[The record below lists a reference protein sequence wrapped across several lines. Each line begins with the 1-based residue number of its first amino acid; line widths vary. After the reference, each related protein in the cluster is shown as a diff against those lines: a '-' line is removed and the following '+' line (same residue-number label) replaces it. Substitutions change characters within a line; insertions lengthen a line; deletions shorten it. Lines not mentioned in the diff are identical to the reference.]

1 MVKFEDLVSALEG
14 VDEDVNEENV
24 DEEILEEKLRTR
36 IGKVTF
42 APNYDIDSDDNKA
55 KSLHQYL
62 NRINIAYTKLEEK
75 KKSLVEGPRAI
86 HDAVIRCIKKI
97 EEYEEEMRKIN
108 EDIIVYR
115 ITKKRPEARIA
126 PKVAKDMKVP
136 DLKAAI
142 LELKKD
148 VKIPNKGGKDAL
160 IIMYNRLLI
169 EHQKLET
176 ATDYVGALK
185 KRFRTMKKLYDAEVE
200 KFNEITIVKKSTYRD
215 SVVNGL
221 PTETDRGGFNYMI
234 QAGKMA
240 GQDVSDLET
249 RRDNYIQ
256 EHTINLQPIVVRVVN
271 EELLGARGADF
282 DLDEVEK
289 YRVQYEE
296 DSIYQFL
303 LKEINDKML
312 ILREQRKATLEL
324 LGNYDDNFQ
333 TKENFINLAHKL
345 TEAIRNGQYYDAS
358 SGDLIDETRVGKAY
372 SKTARSKKYRVVYAG
387 DSQQSKQLL
396 SAFMNVVEQVFEIAM
411 KIKYLPIRNSLAK
424 DKKWIYLPIG
434 VYANKKK
441 VTANK
446 TNHIIHMED
455 KEIPVLRIRNNPD
468 DLKYREYLSEVSNE
482 ISEVVLKK
490 NFYAREFQIQGF
502 LDVKMTGFTRI
513 AEENYLKM
521 KEADLLA
528 TGALKSPTKV
538 KKERA
543 IIPDTLKEFVS
554 EVYIPTMDIAYY
566 KTMKSSGFV
575 DEKNPLLYSTNYPG
589 KETNLPVLKKVSLI
603 DRGRVKPQLYIKS
616 KSTQTYLPIKI
627 VNNGVQLYNPFTKS
641 WVPIEEYIEQ
651 NSVIEREANLITLY
665 IITPDKMFNFKL
677 DHGITNFLFRTSWTH
692 PSNGIVRMSPVKCK
706 KTILVSDKTIGDLL
720 DQCKDLSLHHAVK
733 LFLDD
738 FKQNPDIQDHTNRN
752 TRIYRSQYVVD
763 MITRLE
769 DFSGVVFRQVK
780 SHENIYGLANRLLEF
795 SKLFGDIDREIPHE
809 NKVHEIESYIATV
822 TGSVTYKTVTEL
834 YSFIGNW
841 PKDHVLALSEEGFYP
856 VIRKE
861 CEYNY
866 HSQLFARIRNSTTLV
881 PINTA
886 EFSSLLSKQVGFEMA
901 TTDDL
906 SVAEHVAKKEDRTQ
920 ELNVQIDLIN
930 HKLNVQTMDKMEQQ
944 HLEQQRAQLITERE
958 RYRFAEQ
965 DQLYRTQYQ
974 NLVTTHPQTGENRI
988 EVYRTLGVDPY
999 IFPLKMYNV
1008 VELTYKSKKRQYS
1021 QPTQHQPNPEYKP
1034 VNETFVFTG

>member
-55 KSLHQYL
+55 RSLHRYL
-62 NRINIAYTKLEEK
+62 DRINIAYAKLEEK
-75 KKSLVEGPRAI
+75 KKKLVEGPRAI

-115 ITKKRPEARIA
+115 ITKKRPEIHNA
-126 PKVAKDMKVP
+126 PKVAKDMKVAE
-136 DLKAAI
+136 LKAAI

-148 VKIPNKGGKDAL
+148 VKLPTKGGKDAL
-160 IIMYNRLLI
+160 IIMYNRLLT
-169 EHQKLET
+169 EQQKLEN

-185 KRFRTMKKLYDAEVE
+185 KRFRAMRKLYEDEVE

-221 PTETDRGGFNYMI
+221 PTDTYRGGFNYMI

-240 GQDVSDLET
+240 GQDVSDLEN

-296 DSIYQFL
+296 DALYQNL
-303 LKEINDKML
+303 LQEINDKML
-312 ILREQRKATLEL
+312 VLREQRKATLEL
-324 LGNYDDNFQ
+324 LGNYDDTFQ

-358 SGDLIDETRVGKAY
+358 TGDLIDETRVGKAY
-372 SKTARSKKYRVVYAG
+372 SKTARSKKFRIVYAG

-396 SAFMNVVEQVFEIAM
+396 SAFMNVVESVFEIAM
-411 KIKYLPIRNSLAK
+411 KRKYLPIRNSLAK

-446 TNHIIHMED
+446 TNHVIHIED
-455 KEIPVLRIRNNPD
+455 KEIPVLKIRNNPD

-513 AEENYLKM
+513 ADENYLKM

-528 TGALKSPTKV
+528 TGELKSPVKV
-538 KKERA
+538 KKDS
-543 IIPDTLKEFVS
+543 IIPESLKEFVS
-554 EVYIPTMDIAYY
+554 EVYIPTMDVAYY
-566 KTMKSSGFV
+566 KIMKNSGFV
-575 DEKNPLLYSTNYPG
+575 DEKNPLLYSTKYSDR
-589 KETNLPVLKKVSLI
+589 ETKLPVMKKVTLVE
-603 DRGRVKPQLYIKS
+603 RGKVKPQLYIKS

-627 VNNGVQLYNPFTKS
+627 VNNVVQLYNPFSKS
-641 WVPIEEYIEQ
+641 WIPIDDYIEQ
-651 NSVIEREANLITLY
+651 NSVLEREANLLTLY

-692 PSNGIVRMSPVKCK
+692 PSNGIVRMTPVKCK
-706 KTILVSDKTIGDLL
+706 KTVLVSDKTIGDLL
-720 DQCKDLSLHHAVK
+720 DHCKDLSLYHAVK
-733 LFLDD
+733 MFFND
-738 FKQNPDIQDHTNRN
+738 FKQNPDIQDHTDRN
-752 TRIYRSQYVVD
+752 TRMNRSQYIAD

-769 DFSGVVFRQVK
+769 DFSGVVFTKVK
-780 SHENIYGLANRLLEF
+780 SHENIYGLATRLLEF

-809 NKVHEIESYIATV
+809 NKVREIESYIATV
-822 TGSVTYKTVTEL
+822 TGSITYKTVTEL
-834 YSFIGNW
+834 YSFISNW
-841 PKDHVLALSEEGFYP
+841 PRDHVLALSDEGFYP
-856 VIRKE
+856 VIRKD

-866 HSQLFARIRNSTTLV
+866 HSQLFARIRNSITLV

-886 EFSSLLSKQVGFEMA
+886 EFSTLLAKQVGFEMA
-901 TTDDL
+901 TSDDI
-906 SVAEHVAKKEDRTQ
+906 SIAEHVAKKEDRTQ
-920 ELNVQIDLIN
+920 ELNVQIERIN
-930 HKLNVQTMDKMEQQ
+930 HMLNVQNIDKMEQQ
-944 HLEQQRAQLITERE
+944 QLEQQRAQLITERE
-958 RYRFAEQ
+958 RYKFTEQ

-974 NLVTTHPQTGENRI
+974 NLVTLHPQTGEKRI
-988 EVYRTLGVDPY
+988 EVYRELGVDPY
-999 IFPLKMYNV
+999 IFSLKMYNV
-1008 VELTYKSKKRQYS
+1008 VEVAYKSKKRHYS

-1034 VNETFVFTG
+1034 VGETFVFTG